1 MRICASLLLPLLSLA
16 VGCTDAASDDPGA
29 AALPTTSGAFRGA
42 YAVPVPPELA
52 AAATFAVDHL
62 DWTVVGDT
70 VTLHYDLPVG
80 LVGGDVRVD
89 LTGRLAPGATEV
101 VLTGPAGTGTCTS
114 DGQRLTCV
122 EPDDPRRSPPFCY
135 HRPPRALPRDMA
147 LVERAAA
154 AEYAGPVADRVAVA
168 TVFGQPDPIGIAT
181 RALTTRFITTCSSM
195 PASARIAGRSPP
207 RTQVKVTSSPTSRRG
222 CWRR

>member
-1 MRICASLLLPLLSLA
+1 MNADARPRGRGARDTAQARDRGRRRRWPDACNRPARHAICASLLLPLLSLA

-52 AAATFAVDHL
+52 AAATFAVNHL

-122 EPDDPRRSPPFCY
+122 EQFTGLG
-135 HRPPRALPRDMA
+135 ALPRDMA

-154 AEYAGPVADRVAVA
+154 AEYAGPVANRVAVA

-181 RALTTRFITTCSSM
+181 LELTQ
-195 PASARIAGRSPP
+195 P
-207 RTQVKVTSSPTSRRG
+207 VVED
-222 CWRR
+222 

>member
-16 VGCTDAASDDPGA
+16 IGCTDAASDDPGA

-52 AAATFAVDHL
+52 ATATFAVDHL

-89 LTGRLAPGATEV
+89 LSGRLTPGATEV

-122 EPDDPRRSPPFCY
+122 EQFTGLGV
-135 HRPPRALPRDMA
+135 LPRDMA

-154 AEYAGPVADRVAVA
+154 AEYAGPIADRVAVA

-181 RALTTRFITTCSSM
+181 LELTQ
-195 PASARIAGRSPP
+195 P
-207 RTQVKVTSSPTSRRG
+207 VVED
-222 CWRR
+222 